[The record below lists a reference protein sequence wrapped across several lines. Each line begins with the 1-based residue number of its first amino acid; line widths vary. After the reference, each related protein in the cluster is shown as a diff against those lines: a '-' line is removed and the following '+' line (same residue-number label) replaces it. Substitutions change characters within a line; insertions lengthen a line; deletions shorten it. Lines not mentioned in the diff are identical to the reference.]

1 MAPNPLYRPPARG
14 GHATIVK
21 QPKLPA
27 PGGAPKA
34 GSAGWKSYTE
44 ARWNKNHPYA
54 GQEGVD
60 PVTGEPKMP
69 SSQEIRAKANA
80 EAWKSIQKM
89 QGALPSEQQLS
100 TQYGGQRQDIANLV
114 DAHRA
119 WLEKA
124 GEYQVSMSNGLAQ
137 MAQTA
142 GAAGDAGVTG
152 SAALAGAAP
161 GSLPGTNVAPT
172 AVGMPVSAYGTSA
185 ANFLHSLVPYA
196 TAQGSEA
203 MTRVNNAQ
211 NTALDDL
218 RTAKQKIN
226 AGLPELQ
233 ASTFKDRYELAV
245 EQYKSELA
253 ALVQGHKGGVDA
265 AKFAET
271 QRHNRAN
278 EAAAARNSDIS
289 EEKAAAT
296 IKLNEQK
303 LKAKSPASRA
313 ALQKFFKDA
322 ADLYKDKGGTKG
334 SGLWTVTIHMKHPT
348 LPGAPKI
355 PTDDKVFT
363 APTLQ
368 EVRRQRDAYIAAH
381 PGTPLGP
388 IPAGTWSQDKSA
400 QPVPNTTGQVTGK
413 YGESTRRLKAWRYLM
428 AQNETLGADKVSTP
442 ELKRMFRQ
450 MFGAPPGS

>member
-1 MAPNPLYRPPARG
+1 MTPAPLYPPARG
-14 GHATIVK
+14 GHATVVK
-21 QPKLPA
+21 RPKLPA
-27 PGGAPKA
+27 AGAAPKA

-60 PVTGEPKMP
+60 PITGEPKMP

-89 QGALPSEQQLS
+89 QSALPSEQQLS
-100 TQYGGQRQDIANLV
+100 AQYGGQRQDIANLV

-137 MAQTA
+137 MAQVAA
-142 GAAGDAGVTG
+142 GAGDQGVQG

-161 GSLPGTNVAPT
+161 GSLPTTNVAPT
-172 AVGMPVSAYGTSA
+172 AVGMPVSALGTSA
-185 ANFLHSLVPYA
+185 ANYLHSLVPYA

-218 RTAKQKIN
+218 RTARQKIS

-233 ASTFKDRYELAV
+233 LADFKDRYGLAV

-253 ALVQGHKGGVDA
+253 ALVQGQKGGVDA

-278 EAAAARNSDIS
+278 ELTAARNSDIS
-289 EEKAAAT
+289 EEKAQNVMKA
-296 IKLNEQK
+296 NSEK
-303 LKAKSPASRA
+303 LKGMTAGERTS
-313 ALQKFFKDA
+313 LQSFFKAA
-322 ADLYKDKGGTKG
+322 ADIYKDKGGSKAP
-334 SGLWTVTIHMKHPT
+334 GLFSQTIYMKHPT
-348 LPGAPKI
+348 GPGLPKL
-355 PTDDKVFT
+355 PTDSHVFT
-363 APTLQ
+363 GDSIASIQ
-368 EVRRQRDAYIAAH
+368 RQRAAYIKAN
-381 PGTPLGP
+381 PGKSLGP
-388 IPAGTWSQDKSA
+388 IPAATWTWDKAPERGKSDGTL
-400 QPVPNTTGQVTGK
+400 TGK
-413 YGESTRRLKAWRYLM
+413 YGEATRRLKAWRYLV
-428 AQNETLGADKVSTP
+428 AQNENLGAHKLSESD
-442 ELKRMFRQ
+442 LRARFRE
-450 MFGAPPGS
+450 MFGAPAGS